1 MMILPL
7 ACNTITLKKIEIKKC
22 IMNKEEKKKKERRRD
37 EIKFGMTSIPLRHA
51 PIGSY
56 PLIHVLQGVTL

>member
-1 MMILPL
+1 
-7 ACNTITLKKIEIKKC
+7 
-22 IMNKEEKKKKERRRD
+22 MNKEEKKKKERRRD